1 MRRWGMWLLLV
12 GIAFGLLI
20 SMELHTDNQADLRT
34 DRVRLTTHTPTATR
48 TAGWWAE
55 VATWTATASAAAGTD
70 EPTGTPMATGT
81 PTPYLPTVVLPT
93 LRPTWTEGPR

>member
-1 MRRWGMWLLLV
+1 MKRWSVFVLLAGV
-12 GIAFGLLI
+12 VIALLI
-20 SMELHTDNQADLRT
+20 AGELLKPQEGEGVPG
-34 DRVRLTTHTPTATR
+34 VRLTTHTPTATR